1 MAQTYNIYVINKS
14 ADTQNF
20 WLFLKPPQAMEADP
34 AVFANSSACLTID
47 SNSQSLNNFGIPL
60 QYRVGSGASN
70 QAVGLDVQ
78 ISSNV
83 SLNAEINQAFQ
94 ANYQETVPPKKGPTM
109 KQTGASTKDGTIQ
122 ITSNNFDKS
131 SNEENSWFSNMS
143 FGIQSAAGF
152 IGMTWSPAPGVTRTL
167 EPKFSFYI
175 STGSFDYNSLAQ
187 WTDVSSQAATVE
199 LSDFKQFNCT
209 VTLLPNGKWDVTP
222 GRPPQKVSAQAYQTL
237 VSSHQ
242 ALCNS
247 HAELISLANAIEPLG
262 DGLAATAQ
270 LDLITEVDWDN
281 QLKAVNGPLTFLS
294 GSLRV
299 GTALAA
305 GFGFFILSGVRFTI
319 KNSGSGGTQFDFEYN
334 GTQSAQNIKELL
346 HAGVEAEFR
355 K

>member
-122 ITSNNFDKS
+122 ITSNNFDKPG
-131 SNEENSWFSNMS
+131 NEENSWFSNMS

-199 LSDFKQFNCT
+199 LSDFNQLHGNPAAQRQMGCH
-209 VTLLPNGKWDVTP
+209 P
-222 GRPPQKVSAQAYQTL
+222 RSSAAKVSAQAYQTL

-270 LDLITEVDWDN
+270 LI
-281 QLKAVNGPLTFLS
+281 
-294 GSLRV
+294 
-299 GTALAA
+299 
-305 GFGFFILSGVRFTI
+305 
-319 KNSGSGGTQFDFEYN
+319 
-334 GTQSAQNIKELL
+334 
-346 HAGVEAEFR
+346 
-355 K
+355 

>member
-1 MAQTYNIYVINKS
+1 LEKLQMAQTYNIYVINKS

-122 ITSNNFDKS
+122 ITSNNFDKPG
-131 SNEENSWFSNMS
+131 NEENSWFSNMS

-152 IGMTWSPAPGVTRTL
+152 IGMTWSPAPGVTPPWSR
-167 EPKFSFYI
+167 SFPSI
-175 STGSFDYNSLAQ
+175 SAPAPSITTPWHNGPMYPARLLPWNCPTS
-187 WTDVSSQAATVE
+187 T
-199 LSDFKQFNCT
+199 NCT

-222 GRPPQKVSAQAYQTL
+222 GRPPQKSPPRLIRRWSPATRPCATL
-237 VSSHQ
+237 MP
-242 ALCNS
+242 N
-247 HAELISLANAIEPLG
+247 
-262 DGLAATAQ
+262 
-270 LDLITEVDWDN
+270 
-281 QLKAVNGPLTFLS
+281 
-294 GSLRV
+294 
-299 GTALAA
+299 
-305 GFGFFILSGVRFTI
+305 
-319 KNSGSGGTQFDFEYN
+319 
-334 GTQSAQNIKELL
+334 
-346 HAGVEAEFR
+346 
-355 K
+355 